1 MGPGLNQLL
10 RSVARMS
17 KVKLPLIR
25 PHLSVVTSND
35 GIMVHYT
42 QVWRD
47 QPRENPKKVQP
58 PRGFPEVDLD
68 TRGE

>member
-1 MGPGLNQLL
+1 MGPGFNPLL

-25 PHLSVVTSND
+25 SQLSVATSND
-35 GIMVHYT
+35 GIRVHYT

-58 PRGFPEVDLD
+58 PRGFPEVDPH